1 MTTVD
6 DPIRVLRVIARLN
19 VGGPALHVSYLT
31 RELDERGYETRL
43 VAGRV
48 GRGEGS
54 MEYVAAEQ
62 GIEVRYVDALQREI
76 EPLADLRAALRLRR
90 LIRTWRPQ
98 VLHTH
103 TAKAGAVGRLAAL
116 LSGSAR
122 PRVVVH
128 TFHGHV
134 LRGYFGPLKAFL
146 FRRLETMLAHSTDA
160 LIAVSS
166 QVRDD
171 LVRLGVAPSE
181 RISVIRLGL
190 DLDARLKTDDP
201 GGTHVRSDL
210 GIAARSFVV
219 GWFGRMTGIKR
230 VDVLLDAFAAL
241 RAAGV
246 DAQLLLVGDGPLRA
260 ELENHARVLEI
271 DACVH
276 FVGFQDDIGAYLEAV
291 DGVALTSANEGTP
304 VTLIEASA
312 AKRPVVSTAVGGV
325 PDVVLEGVTGFLV
338 PDEDSHAVADRLRI
352 LASDPELRRQM
363 GEAGARHVRAT
374 YSVPRLVDEIDALY
388 RDLLELP
395 PRRFAHGRVTEL
407 VPPALGLGSTR
418 AIERP
423 LRILLLS
430 QYFPPEIGATQS
442 RMQAFAE
449 YLAARGHDVT
459 VICEMPNHPQGII
472 PRRYRGL
479 LVADDSSNDYRV
491 LRVRVMASP
500 EKTQRTRMAFYLS
513 YMSGA
518 AAVGS
523 IVERPDVVF
532 ATSPPL
538 FAGAAGLAI
547 ARSKRAPFVL
557 DVRDLWPAAAVS
569 LRQIGGG
576 ASLAAAEWL
585 ERRLYRGAAAVTAV
599 TQPFCSH
606 IDGIRGSN
614 DTVLLPNGTLDLFFD
629 DVPAVDR
636 TELGVSNGSF
646 LVIFAGMHGIAQA
659 LPTVLDAAEQLGP
672 KVDFALVGD
681 GPIKPFLVEAA
692 NARNLE
698 NVHFHDQM
706 PLERM
711 PAVLSAGDAL
721 LVPLS
726 AHPTFRSFVPSKLLD
741 FMAVGRPVVL
751 SAGGEAER
759 MLEAAHAG
767 VTAKPE
773 DAESLSDAIESLL
786 ADPAA
791 ASAYGESGRAFAR
804 SRTRSVQAERLEA
817 LLLDV
822 VRSHNPG

>member
-1 MTTVD
+1 MTPVD
-6 DPIRVLRVIARLN
+6 EPIRVLRVIARLN
-19 VGGPALHVSYLT
+19 VGGPALHVAYLSN
-31 RELDERGYETRL
+31 ELDARGYETRL

-48 GRGEGS
+48 GPGEGS
-54 MEYVAAEQ
+54 MEYVAEER
-62 GIEVRYVDALQREI
+62 GIDVRFVDALQREI
-76 EPLADLRAALRLRR
+76 EPFADLRAAFRLRR
-90 LIRTWRPQ
+90 MIRQWRPD

-103 TAKAGAVGRLAAL
+103 TAKAGAVGRVAAI

-122 PRVVVH
+122 PQVVVH

-134 LRGYFGPLKAFL
+134 LRGYFGRVKAMM
-146 FRRLETMLAHSTDA
+146 FRRLETILARSTDA

-166 QVRDD
+166 EVRDD
-171 LVRLGVAPSE
+171 LVRLGVASAD
-181 RISVIRLGL
+181 RITVIRLGL
-190 DLDARLKTDDP
+190 DLDARLQVTGGGGADVRARLDIDP
-201 GGTHVRSDL
+201 TT
-210 GIAARSFVV
+210 FVV
-219 GWFGRMTGIKR
+219 GWFGRMTEIKR
-230 VDVLLDAFAAL
+230 VDRLLGAFAQL
-241 RAAGV
+241 RSLGV
-246 DAQLLLVGDGPLRA
+246 DSHLLLVGDGPLRE
-260 ELENHARVLEI
+260 ELQELVERLGVARE
-271 DACVH
+271 VH
-276 FVGFQDDIGAYLEAV
+276 FVGFQDDIGSYLQAA
-291 DGVALTSANEGTP
+291 DAVALSSANEGTP

-312 AKRPVVSTAVGGV
+312 AGLPVVATDVGGV
-325 PDVVLEGVTGFLV
+325 RDVVLDGVTGYLA
-338 PDEDSHAVADRLRI
+338 PEGDEATIAERLRD
-352 LASDPELRRQM
+352 LARDPGLRRRM
-363 GEAGARHVRAT
+363 GAAGERHVRAT
-374 YSVPRLVDEIDALY
+374 YSVPRLVDEVDALY
-388 RDLLELP
+388 RELLELP
-395 PRRFAHGRVTEL
+395 PHRFVHGAVEEP
-407 VPPALGLGSTR
+407 VPPALARRPAR
-418 AIERP
+418 AGRDR
-423 LRILLLS
+423 LRVLLLS
-430 QYFPPEIGATQS
+430 QYFAPEIGATQS

-479 LVADDSSNDYRV
+479 LVADDRSNDYRV
-491 LRVRVMASP
+491 VRVRVMASP

-513 YMSGA
+513 YMGAA

-569 LRQIGGG
+569 LKQIDGGT
-576 ASLAAAEWL
+576 SLVAAEWL

-606 IDGIRGSN
+606 IDAIRGRH
-614 DTVLLPNGTLDLFFD
+614 DTVLLPNGTLDLFFE
-629 DVPAVDR
+629 DVAPVDR
-636 TELGVSNGSF
+636 RELGVSNGSF

-659 LPTVLDAAEQLGP
+659 LPTVLDAAERLGP

-681 GPIKPFLVEAA
+681 GPIKPHLVEAA
-692 NARNLE
+692 AGRGLRNI
-698 NVHFHDQM
+698 HFHDQM

-711 PAVLSAGDAL
+711 PAVLGAGDAL

-751 SAGGEAER
+751 TAAGEAER
-759 MLEAAHAG
+759 MLESARAG
-767 VTAKPE
+767 VTAAPE
-773 DAESLSDAIESLL
+773 DADALARAIESLA

-791 ASAYGESGRAFAR
+791 AAAYGDAGRAFAR
-804 SRTRSVQAERLEA
+804 SRTRLVQAERLEQ

-822 VRSHNPG
+822 VRSR